1 MSLATELF
9 SDIFARQDSRLARID
24 PRAKLLVAL
33 LTIVCVVLSTR
44 ALFPLAVF
52 VACVGLT
59 LAHGVPARLVA
70 LRLTAP
76 LGIVAVLVT
85 LQSLLTGATPLWSAE
100 LAGWKITAT
109 RDGLANGLCIG
120 ARVLG
125 AVSVVLLL
133 SSVTPAHRIFH
144 ALRWCRVPQDWVEV
158 AVLMYRYTFT
168 FLDLVADLTAA
179 QRVRL
184 GYSKC
189 RCGLSSLGIVAGT
202 VIIRS
207 VDQAVHTHEAMLM
220 RGYRGQIPFG
230 PMAAWRA
237 RDWWL
242 TSLAGAGVVGG
253 FWLIEKGL
261 AR

>member
-24 PRAKLLVAL
+24 PRAKLLMAL

-44 ALFPLAVF
+44 ALFPLTVF
-52 VACVGLT
+52 VVCIGLT
-59 LAHGVPARLVA
+59 LARGVPTRLAA
-70 LRLTAP
+70 LRLAAP
-76 LGIVAVLVT
+76 LGIVAVLVV
-85 LQSLLTGATPLWSAE
+85 LQSLLTGATPLWNAE
-100 LAGWKITAT
+100 LAGLKITVT
-109 RDGLANGLCIG
+109 HEGLANGLRMG

-133 SSVTPAHRIFH
+133 SLVTPAHRIFH

-168 FLDLVADLTAA
+168 FLDMVADLTAA
-179 QRVRL
+179 QKARL
-184 GYSKC
+184 GYSKF
-189 RCGLSSLGIVAGT
+189 RHGLSSLGIVAGT

-207 VDQAVHTHEAMLM
+207 VDQAVHTHEAMLI

-230 PMAAWRA
+230 PMPALCA
-237 RDWWL
+237 RDRWL
-242 TSLAGAGVVGG
+242 TCLTGACVVGC

-261 AR
+261 AG